1 MLPRPTASVS
11 FHAKGV
17 HMAVDA
23 QFDAP
28 ESGMWN
34 LDRSH
39 FPGGTTPIAMW
50 LMEGCPAGMRRAFE
64 EIGMPADTLDV
75 KFVRGFMYTRLRP
88 LISPNR
94 AVTKLPPAAVLK
106 LAARLHPAMR
116 RRAKQAAKALAER
129 PWRRVVA
136 DWQMS
141 IRPRLEATNGQLQAV
156 DVQSLDDRGLADH
169 LERLLAY
176 CRQNAELH
184 FYLHVFDLGPIGLLL
199 ADCKRWGIDGTEV
212 IPALGGAS
220 PATTAPARILS
231 ELRTQV
237 ASRPIRPQSLDDV
250 RAISPEAA
258 GLLDQYFQR
267 RGRMMVTRYDLDGRT
282 LEEQPDVVMAV
293 LLDGSDAA
301 GDEGRAAQIA
311 ARVREQVPIAER
323 PVFDERLAEAR
334 ATMDLRDDN
343 GPNTVELPVGILR
356 YALLEAGRRAVN
368 SGRVSDPR
376 LTFELRPD
384 EVIPFVLDGADPS
397 VDSLMGRAERRR
409 ADARLTPPAVLGPV
423 EAMPPLDVLAPAH
436 QRLVGAVQ
444 SVLTHMG
451 MTAAGQARKG
461 RLQGAGV
468 GREPYRGQARVARTP
483 EEALDTMT
491 PGDVLVVR
499 FTTPAYNTV
508 LALAGAVVTTEGA
521 LLSHA
526 AVMARELGL
535 AAVIGAEGA
544 LDEIPDGA
552 AVEVDPV
559 AGTVKILTTR

>member
-1 MLPRPTASVS
+1 VA
-11 FHAKGV
+11 A
-17 HMAVDA
+17 DA

-28 ESGMWN
+28 APGMWT

-50 LMEGCPAGMRRAFE
+50 LMEGCPTGMRRGFE

-94 AVTKLPPAAVLK
+94 AVTKLPPATVSK
-106 LAARLHPAMR
+106 LVVRLHPAMR

-129 PWRRVVA
+129 PWRQVVI
-136 DWQMS
+136 DWQLS
-141 IRPRLEATNGQLQAV
+141 IRPRLEAMNDQLQAV
-156 DVQSLDDRGLADH
+156 DVPSLDDRGLADH
-169 LERLLAY
+169 IERLLAY
-176 CRQNAELH
+176 CRENTELH

-199 ADCKRWGIDGTEV
+199 ADCARWGIDATDV

-220 PATTAPARILS
+220 PSTAAPARVLS
-231 ELRTQV
+231 EIRTLV
-237 ASRPIRPQSLDDV
+237 ATQPTRPRSLDEV

-258 GLLDQYFQR
+258 GLLAQYFQR
-267 RGRMMVTRYDLDGRT
+267 RGRMLVTRYDLDGRT
-282 LEEQPDVVMAV
+282 LEEQPDLVMAA
-293 LLDGSDAA
+293 LLEGSDAPTDQA
-301 GDEGRAAQIA
+301 RAAQIA
-311 ARVREQVPIAER
+311 GRVREQVPIAER

-343 GPNTVELPVGILR
+343 GPNTFELPVGILR
-356 YALLEAGRRAVN
+356 YALLEAGRRAAK
-368 SGRVSDPR
+368 SGRVPDPR
-376 LTFELRPD
+376 LVLELRPD
-384 EVIPFVLDGADPS
+384 EVVPFVLEGTGPS
-397 VDSLMGRAERRR
+397 VDALRARAEQRR
-409 ADARLTPPAVLGPV
+409 ADARLTPPTVLGPV
-423 EAMPPLDVLAPAH
+423 EVTPPLDVLAPAH

-444 SVLTHMG
+444 SVLAHMG
-451 MTAAGQARKG
+451 MSGAGHASKD
-461 RLQGAGV
+461 RLQGVGV
-468 GREPYRGQARVARTP
+468 GSVPYRGQARVALTP

-508 LALAGAVVTTEGA
+508 LAFAGAVVTTEGA

-535 AAVIGAEGA
+535 PAVIGAAGA

-552 AVEVDPV
+552 DIEVDPV
-559 AGTVKILTTR
+559 AGTVTILPTR